1 MKIDI
6 PDEHA
11 LVLLCISQA
20 LDGARRAH
28 PQPFPTAHHALD
40 VMQEKVD
47 AFKAVIARRRLNR
60 RRLEAEALD
69 LAAVAASEGV
79 VQELATRLARL
90 IRTDEPPIS
99 EQEEA

>member
-47 AFKAVIARRRLNR
+47 AFKAVIA
-60 RRLEAEALD
+60 EALD
-69 LAAVAASEGV
+69 LAALAASEGV